1 MLDLTFA
8 TQQVVDSPE
17 HKQLM
22 ALRQSRLRDEEAVDT
37 FFHQVIDS
45 VELDGN
51 YLILLIHDSYDVPY
65 HSKDGEELEDGAQEV
80 YSYILCS
87 ICPVKQT
94 KPALSY
100 YVQENQFRSLS
111 PDWIVSPPELGFLFP
126 AFDDRAANLYGA
138 LYYTK
143 NTKVMQEDL
152 IEKLFHVTPPMPAA
166 EQKEQFDI
174 ALSEAL
180 GEACSFEVIQGVQDQ
195 LCGMIAEHKE
205 SKIKEP
211 LLVDRGTMR
220 QVLATCGVGEQELQ
234 EFDEQYTQSF
244 GADTQLSPTNL
255 VNTKQMELQ
264 SDYIQIKVDA
274 ERTDLIQT
282 RVINGCQICDD
293 SGRRWCAGQWGQ
305 YPNLNERK
313 QPVSWLGIQAVL
325 LWNGN
330 FFGIGVIASDVFQH
344 VQYHLFCMGC
354 TSRGINTEMVVG
366 SQSPDT
372 VCIVVVVAGTAA
384 VGHQDAV
391 TCCFFV
397 HLFIFHHPFDT
408 GFNGS
413 TEKHFQAFWMVF

>member
-1 MLDLTFA
+1 MNEKEVSELRRRFRQDRTGITHVRGCYVNEVGEIVSQFQQSLGVMSQEENEKILALLKRTLSGTLGKNLLDLTFA

-143 NTKVMQEDL
+143 NTKVMQENL

-282 RVINGCQICDD
+282 RVITGVKYVMIQVEDGVLVNGVNIQI
-293 SGRRWCAGQWGQ
+293 
-305 YPNLNERK
+305 
-313 QPVSWLGIQAVL
+313 
-325 LWNGN
+325 
-330 FFGIGVIASDVFQH
+330 
-344 VQYHLFCMGC
+344 
-354 TSRGINTEMVVG
+354 
-366 SQSPDT
+366 
-372 VCIVVVVAGTAA
+372 
-384 VGHQDAV
+384 
-391 TCCFFV
+391 
-397 HLFIFHHPFDT
+397 
-408 GFNGS
+408 
-413 TEKHFQAFWMVF
+413 

>member
-1 MLDLTFA
+1 MNEKEVSELRRRFRQDRTGITHVRGCYVNEVGEIVSQFQQSLGVMSQEENEKILALLKRTLSGTLGKNLLDLTFA

-143 NTKVMQEDL
+143 NTKVMQENL

-205 SKIKEP
+205 SKIEER

-244 GADTQLSPTNL
+244 GADTQLSPANL

-282 RVINGCQICDD
+282 RVINGVKYVMIQVEDGVLVNGVNIQI
-293 SGRRWCAGQWGQ
+293 
-305 YPNLNERK
+305 
-313 QPVSWLGIQAVL
+313 
-325 LWNGN
+325 
-330 FFGIGVIASDVFQH
+330 
-344 VQYHLFCMGC
+344 
-354 TSRGINTEMVVG
+354 
-366 SQSPDT
+366 
-372 VCIVVVVAGTAA
+372 
-384 VGHQDAV
+384 
-391 TCCFFV
+391 
-397 HLFIFHHPFDT
+397 
-408 GFNGS
+408 
-413 TEKHFQAFWMVF
+413 

>member
-1 MLDLTFA
+1 MNEKEVSELRRRFRQDRTGITHVRGCYVNEVGEIVSQFQQSLGVMSQEENEKILALLKRTLSGTPGKNLLDLTFA

-282 RVINGCQICDD
+282 RVINGVKYVMIQVEDGVLVNGVNIQI
-293 SGRRWCAGQWGQ
+293 
-305 YPNLNERK
+305 
-313 QPVSWLGIQAVL
+313 
-325 LWNGN
+325 
-330 FFGIGVIASDVFQH
+330 
-344 VQYHLFCMGC
+344 
-354 TSRGINTEMVVG
+354 
-366 SQSPDT
+366 
-372 VCIVVVVAGTAA
+372 
-384 VGHQDAV
+384 
-391 TCCFFV
+391 
-397 HLFIFHHPFDT
+397 
-408 GFNGS
+408 
-413 TEKHFQAFWMVF
+413 

>member
-1 MLDLTFA
+1 MNEKEVSELRRRFRQDRTGITHVRGCYVNEVGEIVSQFQQSLGVMSQEENEKILALLKRTLSGTLGKNLLDLTFA

-195 LCGMIAEHKE
+195 LCGMIAEHRE

-255 VNTKQMELQ
+255 VNTKQMELR

-282 RVINGCQICDD
+282 RVINGVKYVMIQVEDGVLVNGVNIQI
-293 SGRRWCAGQWGQ
+293 
-305 YPNLNERK
+305 
-313 QPVSWLGIQAVL
+313 
-325 LWNGN
+325 
-330 FFGIGVIASDVFQH
+330 
-344 VQYHLFCMGC
+344 
-354 TSRGINTEMVVG
+354 
-366 SQSPDT
+366 
-372 VCIVVVVAGTAA
+372 
-384 VGHQDAV
+384 
-391 TCCFFV
+391 
-397 HLFIFHHPFDT
+397 
-408 GFNGS
+408 
-413 TEKHFQAFWMVF
+413 

>member
-1 MLDLTFA
+1 MNEKEVSELRRRFRQDRTGITHVRGCYVNEVGEIVSQFQQSLGVMSQEENEKILALLKRTLSGTLGKNLLDLTFA

-143 NTKVMQEDL
+143 NTKVMQENL

-282 RVINGCQICDD
+282 RVINGVKYVMIQVEDGVLVNGVNIQI
-293 SGRRWCAGQWGQ
+293 
-305 YPNLNERK
+305 
-313 QPVSWLGIQAVL
+313 
-325 LWNGN
+325 
-330 FFGIGVIASDVFQH
+330 
-344 VQYHLFCMGC
+344 
-354 TSRGINTEMVVG
+354 
-366 SQSPDT
+366 
-372 VCIVVVVAGTAA
+372 
-384 VGHQDAV
+384 
-391 TCCFFV
+391 
-397 HLFIFHHPFDT
+397 
-408 GFNGS
+408 
-413 TEKHFQAFWMVF
+413 

>member
-1 MLDLTFA
+1 MNEKEVSELRRRFRQDRTGITHVRGCYVNEVGEIVSQFQQSLGVMSQEENEKILALLKRTLSGTLGKNLLDLTFA

-282 RVINGCQICDD
+282 RVINGVKYVMIQVEDGVLVNGVNIQI
-293 SGRRWCAGQWGQ
+293 
-305 YPNLNERK
+305 
-313 QPVSWLGIQAVL
+313 
-325 LWNGN
+325 
-330 FFGIGVIASDVFQH
+330 
-344 VQYHLFCMGC
+344 
-354 TSRGINTEMVVG
+354 
-366 SQSPDT
+366 
-372 VCIVVVVAGTAA
+372 
-384 VGHQDAV
+384 
-391 TCCFFV
+391 
-397 HLFIFHHPFDT
+397 
-408 GFNGS
+408 
-413 TEKHFQAFWMVF
+413 